1 MVTEGTIISLAATM
15 NYLSYN
21 KEKEIN
27 NKMEEMS
34 IANLHLIMSGLI
46 VEGCEDEIDTVI
58 YYISIPETSSISKK
72 IFEYDDEKY
81 NLSIPEELVRLY
93 KRITVDHRYYNNDL
107 YLRENNKEVYQNIY
121 DNTIIR
127 ENIRKEEWTDE
138 KYNEVDKYVSDT
150 IDKIYKYIKVSR
162 YRNKKDS

>member
-21 KEKEIN
+21 KEKEIK

-34 IANLHLIMSGLI
+34 ITNLHLIMSGLI
-46 VEGCEDEIDTVI
+46 FEGCEDEIDTVI

-72 IFEYDDEKY
+72 IFEYDGEKY

-107 YLRENNKEVYQNIY
+107 YLRENNKDIYQNIY

-150 IDKIYKYIKVSR
+150 IDRIYKYIKVSR